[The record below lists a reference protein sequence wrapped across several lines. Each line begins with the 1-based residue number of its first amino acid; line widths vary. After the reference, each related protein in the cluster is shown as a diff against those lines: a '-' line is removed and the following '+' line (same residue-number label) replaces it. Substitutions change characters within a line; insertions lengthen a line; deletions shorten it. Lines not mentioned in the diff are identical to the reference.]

1 MLNRERGLIVHNA
14 SRVSSLNLA
23 AVKSVK
29 KPSKTTKQPKLAGLP
44 PDELAESF
52 LDFMT
57 VERNSS
63 PRTLTN
69 YRHVLETFRTRHAG
83 FTTWE
88 ALTADDFRKY
98 LFEQMKAGL
107 ERGTIR
113 LHFAALRSF
122 FKYLTRRKGWTQNPL
137 LEVQL
142 PKTQKKLPVVL
153 TLTQMETILDLP
165 MRTPKEKQA
174 AAWAPER
181 DAAIMELFYSTGI
194 RISELASLNVADV
207 DIFSETLRVIG
218 KGRKER
224 LAPVGNHALQA
235 LQRYRSKANVHDGPL
250 FRSKV
255 GKRLTTQAINDLV
268 MKYWRLSGL
277 PVQLTPHK
285 FRHSF
290 ATHLLNNGADLRSV
304 QTLLGH
310 ASLSTTQIY
319 THVTTERMKQVYEDA
334 HPRA

>member
-1 MLNRERGLIVHNA
+1 MKNQPQIIKRPKSAELQQDR
-14 SRVSSLNLA
+14 LA
-23 AVKSVK
+23 V
-29 KPSKTTKQPKLAGLP
+29 
-44 PDELAESF
+44 DF
-52 LDFMT
+52 LDFME

-63 PRTLTN
+63 PRTLVN
-69 YRHVLETFRTRHAG
+69 YRHILDTFRVRHAG

-88 ALTADDFRKY
+88 SLTVDDFRKY
-98 LFEQMKAGL
+98 LFEQMKDGL
-107 ERGTIR
+107 ERATIR

-122 FKYLTRRKGWTQNPL
+122 FKFLTRRKGWTKNPL

-142 PKTQKKLPVVL
+142 PKAQKKLPVVL
-153 TLTQMETILDLP
+153 TLAQMENILDLP

-174 AAWAPER
+174 PIWAPER

-194 RISELASLNVADV
+194 RISELAGLNVADV
-207 DIFSETLRVIG
+207 DIYSETLRVMG

-224 LAPVGNHALQA
+224 LCPVGTHALQA
-235 LQRYRSKANVHDGPL
+235 MQRYRSKANVHDGPL

-319 THVTTERMKQVYEDA
+319 THVTTERMMQVYDDA